1 MLNTLPMANRQEL
14 VDKGVECFL
23 RIANRLKS
31 DDRQALD
38 YGTGDP
44 LHMGEIHTI
53 DAVGRLSR
61 PNVTELAGALG
72 VTKGA
77 VSQMITRLEKK
88 GHVRKWKD
96 SGQGNELS
104 VELTRKGKIA
114 YSGHIR
120 FHALYYKGLFE
131 DFSEKQLVVIMR
143 ALRSLEKHVEQN
155 SLETTLKKK
164 KRDIVV

>member
-1 MLNTLPMANRQEL
+1 MANRQEL
-14 VDKGVECFL
+14 VDKGIECFL

-38 YGTGDP
+38 YGTGD
-44 LHMGEIHTI
+44 LLYMGEIHTI

-61 PNVTELAGALG
+61 PNVTELAGILG

-77 VSQMITRLEKK
+77 VSQMLTRLEKK

-114 YSGHIR
+114 YRGHIR
-120 FHALYYKGLFE
+120 FHALYYKGLFD
-131 DFSEKQLVVIMR
+131 DFSEKELAVIMR
-143 ALRSLEKHVEQN
+143 ALESLEKHVERN
-155 SLETTLKKK
+155 AVETTLKKEK
-164 KRDIVV
+164 NGIAV

>member
-1 MLNTLPMANRQEL
+1 MAKREEL
-14 VDKGVECFL
+14 INKGVEAFL
-23 RIANRLKS
+23 RIVNRLKS

-61 PNVTELAGALG
+61 PNVTELAGVLG

-77 VSQMITRLEKK
+77 VSQMLARLEKK

-114 YSGHIR
+114 YRGHIR
-120 FHALYYKGLFE
+120 FHTLYYKGLFE
-131 DFSEKQLVVIMR
+131 DFSEKELAVIMR
-143 ALRSLEKHVEQN
+143 SLRSLEKHIERNAVEIAR
-155 SLETTLKKK
+155 KK
-164 KRDIVV
+164 KR